1 VTHLKT
7 LILALV
13 LSGCATDDLSDSEE
27 EVDEEEG
34 SEIHRVPTHNP
45 ELCPGGS
52 GGPGGK
58 PIPAPRDCTKEL
70 TWELCYACCDW
81 NAKHSW
87 GAMCKRLKEPER
99 AACWMRLESE
109 RRPACYKACGR
120 PGGPIT
126 SVAP

>member
-1 VTHLKT
+1 M
-7 LILALV
+7 ILV
-13 LSGCATDDLSDSEE
+13 LCVCGCATDVDGGDGNEDAEEWSDGHDAS
-27 EVDEEEG
+27 
-34 SEIHRVPTHNP
+34 SAAPTHNP
-45 ELCPGGS
+45 DFCPGGS

-70 TWELCYACCDW
+70 TLELCYACCDW

-87 GAMCKRLKEPER
+87 GAWCKRLKEPER

-126 SVAP
+126 TVAP